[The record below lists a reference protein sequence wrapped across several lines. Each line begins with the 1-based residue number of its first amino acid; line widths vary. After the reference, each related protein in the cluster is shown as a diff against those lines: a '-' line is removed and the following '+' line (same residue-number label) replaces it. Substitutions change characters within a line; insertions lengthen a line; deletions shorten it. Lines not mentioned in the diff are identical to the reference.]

1 MDLIKISDTK
11 LKIMLTA
18 SDMDKYEISNDA
30 VCLTDV
36 RIHGALRKMLEDA
49 RMKSGFMIDDTR
61 LYVQLYP
68 SIKGGCELFIC
79 KLDDEDACYSQESG
93 NLPSLERPALPKP
106 YTQTRAV
113 RKIDKYG
120 RDVCAYSF
128 TSLQD
133 LIGLCRRLCSI
144 GFCYVS
150 NAYTDGKHKYYLF
163 LCDFPAPSLYSLDEY
178 CFLGE
183 YGTREN
189 AKLLQSYVSEYGRLI
204 CSEHAVQTLAQL

>member
-1 MDLIKISDTK
+1 MDLIKISDSK

-18 SDMDKYEISNDA
+18 SDMDKYKISNDA
-30 VCLTDV
+30 VCLSDT
-36 RIHGALRKMLEDA
+36 RIRDALEQMLSDA
-49 RMKSGFMIDDTR
+49 RIRTEFIIDDAK
-61 LYVQLYP
+61 LYVQMYP
-68 SIKGGCELFIC
+68 SNKGGCELFIC
-79 KLDDEDACYSQESG
+79 KLDDDACSPRESG
-93 NLPSLERPALPKP
+93 NLPSPDRPALPDP
-106 YTQTRAV
+106 YLQTRAI
-113 RKIDKYG
+113 RKVNKYG

-144 GFCYVS
+144 GFCHTS
-150 NAYTDGKHKYYLF
+150 SAYADSKRKYYLF
-163 LCDFPAPSLYSLDEY
+163 LCDFPAPSLYSLDQY

-204 CSEHAVQTLAQL
+204 CAEHAVQTLSQF